1 MKTAIYIRFST
12 EKQDFDMQKHEI
24 DAYLKYR
31 PASEIQF
38 YIDEAMTGANTKRP
52 QFKAMLNDCK
62 QGKVEKIIVYKLDRL
77 SRSLADL
84 IESFRI
90 FAECNVKVH
99 SVQENMDF
107 STDLGKLF
115 MHLLGSFAEF
125 ERSTIVSR
133 IKSGLASAKAK
144 GTKLGRPTK
153 IGNDTKGQ
161 VLMKL
166 ESGLVAG
173 KIAEEL
179 KISTRS
185 VYNIAK
191 QYGFVPTE

>member
-24 DAYLKYR
+24 DAYLQYR
-31 PASEIQF
+31 PASDLQF
-38 YIDEAMTGANTKRP
+38 YIDEAMTGSNTKRP

-62 QGKVEKIIVYKLDRL
+62 AGKVEKIIVYKLDRL

-84 IESFRI
+84 IEAFKLFS
-90 FAECNVKVH
+90 EHNVTVH

-125 ERSTIVSR
+125 ERSTIIAR

-144 GTKLGRPTK
+144 GTQLGRPTK
-153 IGNDTKGQ
+153 IGNE
-161 VLMKL
+161 MKAL
-166 ESGLVAG
+166 IRQKFESGISSAHLA
-173 KIAEEL
+173 AEF

-185 VYNIAK
+185 VYTIVK
-191 QYGFVPTE
+191 GEKHETL